1 MKISPV
7 KEVSYEEITRLME
20 QGVGS
25 PIIWS
30 GGIDIVADGVTYS
43 CNHIPAAP
51 LDTRHST
58 DWETA
63 INSGI

>member
-30 GGIDIVADGVTYS
+30 GGIDIVTKDVTYT
-43 CNHIPAAP
+43 CNHVLPDSSA
-51 LDTRHST
+51 T
-58 DWETA
+58 DNRFQTF
-63 INSGI
+63 NPD